1 MLTKHPVVSKPN
13 ALGGMDTHIKL
24 EGDKLSAECVQQL
37 LQQQGPPQYQLQPGQ
52 HLQPV
57 PVPQSQQS
65 QAVVSSMSV
74 SSHQQQVLSSAG
86 QQPLQVVNSN
96 NGQVQYQIPQQQL
109 TQQSTVGQQ
118 QQFMQQQPHQVQQL
132 GMQIIQQNG
141 QIIGLPAGA
150 QIPPNAQLIGAS
162 APVTSDPFPQQQTAT
177 GIQMLQQA
185 QYPGLPQI
193 PGSSQPQQPQAT
205 PLQQSSAGALQQ
217 LMTVPQQQQVS
228 MTSSIPQGGKIIN
241 VPGIPGH
248 FVQTGPNTL
257 IQVPPGYVFDQ
268 TNSVAVQASQ
278 ASAGQP
284 VTTFSTSNGQ
294 QVYGSMPSGVP
305 QQIVGSLPNGQM
317 IVQAATAPSQLV
329 NSFQQPQVQ
338 LRHMIVFQF
347 FNLIEMLLKI

>member
-1 MLTKHPVVSKPN
+1 MLTKHPVVSKPT
-13 ALGGMDTHIKL
+13 ALGGIDTHIKL

-57 PVPQSQQS
+57 PQSQQS
-65 QAVVSSMSV
+65 QAVVSSMPVPSN
-74 SSHQQQVLSSAG
+74 HQQVLSTAG

-96 NGQVQYQIPQQQL
+96 NGQVQYQIPQQQS
-109 TQQSTVGQQ
+109 TQQPTVSQQ
-118 QQFMQQQPHQVQQL
+118 QPFMQQLPQQVQQL

-141 QIIGLPAGA
+141 QIIGLSAGA

-177 GIQMLQQA
+177 GIQPGFQMLQQA

-217 LMTVPQQQQVS
+217 LMTVPQQQQVP

-294 QVYGSMPSGVP
+294 QVYGSMPSGVS

-317 IVQAATAPSQLV
+317 IVQTGPAPSSLV
-329 NSFQQPQVQ
+329 NSFQQPQV
-338 LRHMIVFQF
+338 
-347 FNLIEMLLKI
+347 